1 MPMVMIKCPH
11 TARSISTGIE
21 VETLELG
28 RLPDVAMTAQ
38 CGACGMSHA
47 WRRDEAWLADYAGQA
62 VTRAPAILRTSRRL
76 RDFSGTGGAYA
87 PRERRKRTTLD
98 SSRAV

>member
-1 MPMVMIKCPH
+1 
-11 TARSISTGIE
+11 
-21 VETLELG
+21 LG

-62 VTRAPAILRTSRRL
+62 VTRAPAILRTSKKTTRL
-76 RDFSGTGGAYA
+76 
-87 PRERRKRTTLD
+87 
-98 SSRAV
+98 